1 MNFGVRGYKP
11 TIHIENSILNLEH
24 MVVIMNNILTQWL
37 ELNNYIDENIDILS
51 IKEKENLINE
61 LEKLTQEI
69 INQ

>member
-1 MNFGVRGYKP
+1 M
-11 TIHIENSILNLEH
+11 E
-24 MVVIMNNILTQWL
+24 NILIQWL
-37 ELNNYIDENIDILS
+37 DLNNYIDENIDILS

>member
-1 MNFGVRGYKP
+1 M
-11 TIHIENSILNLEH
+11 S
-24 MVVIMNNILTQWL
+24 NILIQWL
-37 ELNNYIDENIDILS
+37 ELNNYIDENIDILN

>member
-1 MNFGVRGYKP
+1 MEV
-11 TIHIENSILNLEH
+11 IMNSIL
-24 MVVIMNNILTQWL
+24 IQWL

>member
-1 MNFGVRGYKP
+1 
-11 TIHIENSILNLEH
+11 
-24 MVVIMNNILTQWL
+24 MNNILIQWL

>member
-1 MNFGVRGYKP
+1 MRGYKP
-11 TIHIENSILNLEH
+11 TIHIENSILNLKH
-24 MVVIMNNILTQWL
+24 MEVIMSNILIQWL
-37 ELNNYIDENIDILS
+37 ELNNYIDENIDILN

>member
-1 MNFGVRGYKP
+1 M
-11 TIHIENSILNLEH
+11 E
-24 MVVIMNNILTQWL
+24 VIMSNILIQWL
-37 ELNNYIDENIDILS
+37 ELNNYIDENIDILN